1 MIFKKILN
9 FFDKS
14 EDLIFP
20 QDIDPGTLPQ
30 YGKLY
35 KIENES
41 FAFRYIY
48 RKGDEQK
55 GIHRFK
61 HHQLKEYIFYDFS
74 LIEREANREEIRV
87 YNLIKDYINEIAR
100 KENDFNYNTSVWLK

>member
-1 MIFKKILN
+1 MIFKKILK

-20 QDIDPGTLPQ
+20 QDIDPETLPQ

-35 KIENES
+35 KLENEPLP
-41 FAFRYIY
+41 FRYVFQT
-48 RKGDEQK
+48 GDDKK

-61 HHQLKEYIFYDFS
+61 HHQLKEYIFYDFCPV
-74 LIEREANREEIRV
+74 EREANKEETRL
-87 YNLIKDYINEIAR
+87 YNLIKDYINEVAR
-100 KENDFNYNTSVWLK
+100 KENYINNN

>member
-48 RKGDEQK
+48 RKGDGQK

-61 HHQLKEYIFYDFS
+61 HHQLKEYKFNDLS
-74 LIEREANREEIRV
+74 KVERKANLEEIRI
-87 YNLIKDYINEIAR
+87 YNLIKEHVNEVA
-100 KENDFNYNTSVWLK
+100 ENND